1 MRKILIVCVAG
12 LLSVSPSLFAQ
23 SGSVSVSEPFKLGT
37 FDREGNEFLGL
48 VLRDA
53 YVVDLDRANRDYQ
66 RSPLQV
72 KLPMAKDMKELTGR
86 YNLDLKMRI
95 YGIVNQLLSENRL
108 TGSNRPSYV
117 YALSD
122 VRTLA
127 PIIYPNKILAAA
139 GNYLQHLG
147 EMGTEAPKKGEM
159 AYVFQKP
166 PTTSV
171 IGNGDFIMMPKGREK
186 MDWEC
191 ELAAVIGHPAKDIPL
206 EDAKNHIFG
215 YTIMVDVSDR
225 GGRPE
230 TQFGVDW
237 LLGKGHDTYAPMGPF
252 ILPAE
257 FVDDP
262 HDLGLKLTVN
272 GEIMQD
278 SKGKYLSTVMFT
290 IYELVTHGASLLTL
304 EPGDV
309 VTAGSPAGV
318 GAGRNPQV
326 FLKSGDVVVASIEK
340 IGSLTNTVK

>member
-1 MRKILIVCVAG
+1 MRKTVFVSIVC
-12 LLSVSPSLFAQ
+12 LLWATTSLWAQ
-23 SGSVSVSEPFKLGT
+23 PTARPNEPFKLGT
-37 FDREGNEFLGL
+37 FELQSERFLGL

-53 YVVDLDRANRDYQ
+53 YVVDLDWANREFQ
-66 RSPLQV
+66 RNPLVV
-72 KLPMAKDMKELTGR
+72 KLPMAQDMKELAGR
-86 YNLDLKMRI
+86 YDLDLKTRL
-95 YGIVNQLLSENRL
+95 YGIVNQLLSEDRL
-108 TGSNRPSYV
+108 SGSNRPAYV
-117 YALSD
+117 YDLGD

-127 PIIYPNKILAAA
+127 PILYPNKIFSAA

-147 EMGTEAPKKGEM
+147 EMGTDAPEKGEM

-191 ELAAVIGHPAKDIPL
+191 ELATVIGRPAKDISL
-206 EDAKNHIFG
+206 EEAPNHIFG

-237 LLGKGHDTYAPMGPF
+237 LIGKGHDTYAPMGPF
-252 ILPAE
+252 IVPAE
-257 FVDDP
+257 FIDDP
-262 HDLGLKLTVN
+262 HDLNLHLTVN
-272 GEIMQD
+272 GEVMQD
-278 SKGKYLSTVMFT
+278 SKGKYPSTVMFT
-290 IYELVTHGASLLTL
+290 ANELVTHGASLLTL

-309 VTAGSPAGV
+309 ITAGSPAGV

-326 FLKSGDVVVASIEK
+326 FLKRGDVVVATIEQ

>member
-1 MRKILIVCVAG
+1 MGKKFFVAV
-12 LLSVSPSLFAQ
+12 LVLASASLPLFAQ
-23 SGSVSVSEPFKLGT
+23 SGSMSVREPFKLGT
-37 FDREGNEFLGL
+37 FDREGNEFLGV

-53 YVVDLDRANRDYQ
+53 YVVDLERANQDYQ

-72 KLPMAKDMKELTGR
+72 KLPMAADMKELAGR
-86 YNLDLKMRI
+86 YDLDLKGRI
-95 YGIVNQLLSENRL
+95 YGIVNRLVSEDLLTVR
-108 TGSNRPSYV
+108 NRPAYV
-117 YALSD
+117 FDLSA
-122 VRTLA
+122 VRILA
-127 PIIYPNKILAAA
+127 PIIYPHKILAAA

-147 EMGTEAPKKGEM
+147 EMGTDAPQKGEM

-166 PTTSV
+166 ATTAV
-171 IGNGDFIMMPKGREK
+171 IGNEDYILMPKGREM

-191 ELAAVIGHPAKDIPL
+191 ELATVIGQPAKDIAL
-206 EDAKNHIFG
+206 EDAPNHIFG

-225 GGRPE
+225 GSRPE

-252 ILPAE
+252 IVPAE
-257 FVDDP
+257 FIDDP
-262 HDLGLKLTVN
+262 HDLGIKLTVN

-278 SKGKYLSTVMFT
+278 SKGKYPSTVMFT
-290 IYELVTHGASLLTL
+290 SDELVTHAASLLTL

-309 VTAGSPAGV
+309 ISAGSPAGV

-326 FLKSGDVVVASIEK
+326 FLKRGDVVVATIEK

>member
-1 MRKILIVCVAG
+1 MRKTVFVSIVC
-12 LLSVSPSLFAQ
+12 LLWAATSPSAQ
-23 SGSVSVSEPFKLGT
+23 STARPNEPFKLGT
-37 FDREGNEFLGL
+37 FELQDERFLGL

-53 YVVDLDRANRDYQ
+53 YVVDLDRANRGFQ
-66 RSPLQV
+66 RSPLV
-72 KLPMAKDMKELTGR
+72 VELPMARDMKELAGR
-86 YNLDLKMRI
+86 YDLDLKTRI
-95 YGIVNQLLSENRL
+95 YGIVNQLLSEDQL
-108 TGSNRPSYV
+108 TGTNRPAYV
-117 YALSD
+117 YDLGD

-127 PIIYPNKILAAA
+127 PILYPNKIFAAA

-147 EMGTEAPKKGEM
+147 EMGTDAPEKGEM

-166 PTTSV
+166 ATTAV

-191 ELAAVIGHPAKDIPL
+191 ELATVIGRPAKDISL
-206 EDAKNHIFG
+206 EDAPNHIFG

-237 LLGKGHDTYAPMGPF
+237 LIGKGHDTYAPMGPF
-252 ILPAE
+252 IVPAE

-262 HDLGLKLTVN
+262 HELNLHLTVN
-272 GEIMQD
+272 GEVMQD
-278 SKGKYLSTVMFT
+278 SKGKYPSTVMFT
-290 IYELVTHGASLLTL
+290 ANELVTHGASLLTL

-309 VTAGSPAGV
+309 ITAGSPAGV

-326 FLKSGDVVVASIEK
+326 FLKGGDVVVATIET